1 MGLCAALSAAAVDV
15 ARASDVGRY
24 LPDGRAAFLGFLF
37 SLYAALSVPIA
48 EAARLSLAGLAR
60 LPLLRRAVHGT
71 DSTDTEPM
79 VPRWQVAA
87 AGLVALLL
95 SVAALRPA
103 AAFAL
108 QRFHHRG
115 LLALLLTGYA
125 LLILGAA
132 TLLALLGLSAALPA
146 KAGLSS
152 SGSLRTR
159 NATTSSSGPLG
170 VWLLVVSISQAS
182 FLLAAVAT
190 AAWIQQQTRWPLV
203 QRATA
208 IAVGLPA
215 LGLGLL
221 SLGLAVAGL
230 LRKRLRPPRSVP
242 DGTLVRVLCALLPL
256 LGSALALARQQADA
270 LRIVD
275 LRPMVTISVA
285 ITAASACG
293 LALHVWAPRCPTW
306 LPPQRR
312 RRTLWALSVLL
323 PSLAWAMAVQLGS
336 RESLRKAGIGLVPL
350 CERIIQTQALVLD
363 WDGDGA
369 AGRLS
374 IGGTDC
380 DDLDASRHPGAFDWP
395 DNGVDENCNA
405 HDATTQPIVAASPL
419 PLPAALPSQPNIV
432 LVTIDA
438 LRSDHVSTYGYKRPT
453 TPQLDALAADADS
466 VVFDS
471 AWAHAPSTRYSVP
484 AILTG
489 RYPSTI
495 AWGSPQHHWPP
506 EVLPQNRLIS
516 EMLRERGYSTTA
528 LLSYHYFEPSWGLAR
543 GFSDYDTHL
552 MVLHSMGGDPA
563 ATSGSSARELA
574 DLALA
579 KLPALLSSGKPFFL
593 WVHFYD
599 PHFRYE
605 RHPLEPGELAFGDG
619 EQDLY
624 DEEIRYTDRH
634 IGRLLAAV
642 RQSPAWNRTSVLVTA
657 DHGEGFGEHGIP
669 PDRRHGYHL
678 YANQTRVPFILR
690 LAGLRQ
696 AFPSTPRRLGIPVGH
711 VDIVPTLLHSVL
723 RQVPQATEKQL
734 LGQSLLPILSA
745 PQAAAHRTVFQEVMY
760 EGPTVRKALV
770 TARWHLIQNLIPDGT
785 VELYDLNS
793 DPGETRD
800 LAGQHGSATAQQE
813 LTARLSAWMDD
824 SAVPADFATRAAAHV
839 TTTAPSIR
847 ESISARIGECLDIVG
862 AEQSASALRPS
873 ETLDV
878 TVVYRARC
886 RLPAGYRLFFHLR
899 SDGGPFVNADHDFLD
914 GLVPAQNLPVGRFV
928 RDVTHIR
935 LPAWFPRGPAT
946 LQVGLFQRNTRMP
959 VSGAAGQARSDDR
972 AVLVGHVQVIGP

>member
-374 IGGTDC
+374 VGGTDC

-432 LVTIDA
+432 LVTVDA

-669 PDRRHGYHL
+669 RDRRHGYHL
-678 YANQTRVPFILR
+678 YADQTKVPLILR
-690 LAGLRQ
+690 LPGLDRAAG
-696 AFPSTPRRLGIPVGH
+696 AAPRIIDQPVGH
-711 VDIVPTLLHSVL
+711 VDLLPTLLNLVGA
-723 RQVPQATEKQL
+723 REGDEPQL
-734 LGQSLLPILSA
+734 LGRSLVPLLGQA
-745 PQAAAHRTVFQEVMY
+745 PARDAPPYRVFQEVMY
-760 EGPTVRKALV
+760 EGPTTRKALV
-770 TARWHLIQNLIPDGT
+770 AEAGGRLWHYVRNVIPDDT
-785 VELYDLNS
+785 SELYDLTT
-793 DPGETRD
+793 DPREERD
-800 LAGQHGSATAQQE
+800 QQGASSTHSAEQALAQAVA
-813 LTARLSAWMDD
+813 AWMDQ
-824 SAVPADFATRAAAHV
+824 SALPRDFAARVTGNLSGGPIAARAKV
-839 TTTAPSIR
+839 G
-847 ESISARIGECLDIVG
+847 ARIGGWLEVVG
-862 AEQSASALRPS
+862 ADPPAGLQRGAPGELAVVLRGLRRVP
-873 ETLDV
+873 
-878 TVVYRARC
+878 
-886 RLPAGYRLFFHLR
+886 PGYRLFCHLIGPGGTFLNLDHEPLSGLLPIQRLRPGQHLR
-899 SDGGPFVNADHDFLD
+899 DVFSVT
-914 GLVPAQNLPVGRFV
+914 VPPAYPSGRW
-928 RDVTHIR
+928 R
-935 LPAWFPRGPAT
+935 LE
-946 LQVGLFQRNTRMP
+946 LGLFRRAERAP
-959 VSGAAGQARSDDR
+959 VSGPHSDPARQAVIAAELEVR
-972 AVLVGHVQVIGP
+972 